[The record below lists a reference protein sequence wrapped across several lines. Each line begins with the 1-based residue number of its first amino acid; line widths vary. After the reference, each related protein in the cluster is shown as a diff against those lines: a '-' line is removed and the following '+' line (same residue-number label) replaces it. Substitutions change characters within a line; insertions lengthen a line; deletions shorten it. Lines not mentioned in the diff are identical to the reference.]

1 MFTINAMIKGIAKA
15 TAKDKAKK
23 QTMTNQINEKR
34 EISFNLAILK
44 IKQHGNL
51 NELKDFLDK
60 MGVKESYKVK
70 HLYNWLG
77 Y

>member
-1 MFTINAMIKGIAKA
+1 MPQSSLIDLLLLAMFKTNQSKE
-15 TAKDKAKK
+15 
-23 QTMTNQINEKR
+23 TMTNQISEKR

-51 NELKDFLDK
+51 DELKDFLDK
-60 MGVKESYKVK
+60 MGVKENYKAK
-70 HLYNWLG
+70 HLYEWLG

>member
-1 MFTINAMIKGIAKA
+1 MYMFK
-15 TAKDKAKK
+15 
-23 QTMTNQINEKR
+23 TNQPKETMKNNIDQISEKR

-51 NELKDFLDK
+51 DELKDFLDK
-60 MGVKESYKVK
+60 MGVKENYKVK
-70 HLYNWLG
+70 ELCLWLG

>member
-1 MFTINAMIKGIAKA
+1 MNLLLLIMFKTNQSKE
-15 TAKDKAKK
+15 
-23 QTMTNQINEKR
+23 TMTNQISEKR

-60 MGVKESYKVK
+60 MGVKENYKAK
-70 HLYNWLG
+70 HLYDWLG

>member
-1 MFTINAMIKGIAKA
+1 MKNNI
-15 TAKDKAKK
+15 D
-23 QTMTNQINEKR
+23 QISEKR

-51 NELKDFLDK
+51 DELKDFLDK
-60 MGVKESYKVK
+60 MGVKENYKVK
-70 HLYNWLG
+70 EVCLWLG

>member
-1 MFTINAMIKGIAKA
+1 MKNNI
-15 TAKDKAKK
+15 D
-23 QTMTNQINEKR
+23 QISEKR

-51 NELKDFLDK
+51 DELKDFLDK
-60 MGVKESYKVK
+60 MGVKESYKAK
-70 HLYNWLG
+70 NLYDWLG

>member
-1 MFTINAMIKGIAKA
+1 LPQSSLIDLLLLAMFKTNQSKE
-15 TAKDKAKK
+15 
-23 QTMTNQINEKR
+23 TMTNQISEKR

-51 NELKDFLDK
+51 DELKDFLDK
-60 MGVKESYKVK
+60 MGVKENYKAK

>member
-1 MFTINAMIKGIAKA
+1 MIKS
-15 TAKDKAKK
+15 TKK
-23 QTMTNQINEKR
+23 KETMTNQISEKR

-51 NELKDFLDK
+51 DELKDFLDK
-60 MGVKESYKVK
+60 MGVKENYKAK

>member
-1 MFTINAMIKGIAKA
+1 LPQYSLIDLLLLAMFKTNQSKE
-15 TAKDKAKK
+15 
-23 QTMTNQINEKR
+23 TMTNQISEKR

-51 NELKDFLDK
+51 DELKDFLDK
-60 MGVKESYKVK
+60 MGVKENYKAK

>member
-1 MFTINAMIKGIAKA
+1 MPQSSLIDLLLLAMFKTNQSKE
-15 TAKDKAKK
+15 
-23 QTMTNQINEKR
+23 TMTNQISEKR
-34 EISFNLAILK
+34 EISFNLAILT

-51 NELKDFLDK
+51 DELKDFLDK
-60 MGVKESYKVK
+60 MGVKENYKAK

>member
-51 NELKDFLDK
+51 DELKDFLDK
-60 MGVKESYKVK
+60 MGVKENYKIK

>member
-1 MFTINAMIKGIAKA
+1 MYMFKINQLKEN
-15 TAKDKAKK
+15 
-23 QTMTNQINEKR
+23 MTNQISEKR

-51 NELKDFLDK
+51 DELKDFLDK

-70 HLYNWLG
+70 HLYDWLG

>member
-1 MFTINAMIKGIAKA
+1 
-15 TAKDKAKK
+15 
-23 QTMTNQINEKR
+23 MTNQISEKR

-51 NELKDFLDK
+51 DELKDFLDK
-60 MGVKESYKVK
+60 MGVKENYKAK
-70 HLYNWLG
+70 HLYNLLG

>member
-1 MFTINAMIKGIAKA
+1 LPQSSLIDLLLLAMFKTNQSKE
-15 TAKDKAKK
+15 
-23 QTMTNQINEKR
+23 TMTNQISEKR

-51 NELKDFLDK
+51 DELKDFLDK
-60 MGVKESYKVK
+60 MGVKENYKTK

>member
-1 MFTINAMIKGIAKA
+1 LPQSSLIDLLLLAMFKTNQSKE
-15 TAKDKAKK
+15 
-23 QTMTNQINEKR
+23 TMTNQISEKK

-51 NELKDFLDK
+51 DELKDFLDK
-60 MGVKESYKVK
+60 MGVKENYKAK

>member
-1 MFTINAMIKGIAKA
+1 
-15 TAKDKAKK
+15 
-23 QTMTNQINEKR
+23 MTNQISEKR

-51 NELKDFLDK
+51 DELKDFLDK
-60 MGVKESYKVK
+60 MGVKENYKAK
-70 HLYNWLG
+70 HFYKLNQLLVFHWLG